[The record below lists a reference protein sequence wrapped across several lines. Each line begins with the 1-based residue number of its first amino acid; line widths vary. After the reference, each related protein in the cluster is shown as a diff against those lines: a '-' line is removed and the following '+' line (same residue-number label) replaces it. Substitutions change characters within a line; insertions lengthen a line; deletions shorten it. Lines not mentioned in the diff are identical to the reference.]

1 MISVEI
7 SNDNLINLF
16 GAFDCN
22 ARYVEEALSVRLI
35 PCDGELKIEGKDE
48 ISEQRTEQLFV
59 QLIRLIGM
67 GFSVDEDKIRESV
80 DLVLMDRPDDIVELS
95 THAVAVTAKGKAVY
109 CKTIGQR
116 HYVKMIGKKQL
127 VFGVGPAGTGKTF
140 LAVAMAV
147 KEYKAG
153 NVDKIILT
161 RPAVE
166 VGEKLGF
173 LPGDLQDKVDPYLR
187 PLYDALE
194 TMFGDTYAKLIE
206 RGVVEVA
213 PLAYMRGRTLS
224 NAFIILDEAQNTTNE
239 QMKMFL
245 TRMGENSRMVVTG
258 DLTQTDLPLG
268 ATRGLPIA
276 LDVLRDVEEIAI
288 CRLNEKD
295 VVRHKLVRK
304 IVNAYEK
311 SEKKQ

>member
-1 MISVEI
+1 MKSIDI
-7 SNDNLINLF
+7 SNENLINLF
-16 GAFDCN
+16 GAYDCN
-22 ARYVEEALSVRLI
+22 ARYIEEALSVRLI
-35 PCDGELKIEGKDE
+35 PCDGELKIEGSDE
-48 ISEQRTEQLFV
+48 QAENRAEQLFV

-80 DLVLMDRPDDIVELS
+80 DLVLVDRPDDIIELS

-116 HYVKMIGKKQL
+116 HYVKMINKKQL

-161 RPAVE
+161 RPAIE

-258 DLTQTDLPLG
+258 DLTQTDLPIG
-268 ATRGLPIA
+268 SSKGLSIA
-276 LDVLRDVEEIAI
+276 LDVLKDIEEIAI
-288 CRLNEKD
+288 CKLTEKD

-304 IVNAYEK
+304 IVNAYDK